1 MLTMMGSCLSKV
13 KSQQVE
19 SEEDEGIKDLI
30 EMTVKK
36 MDYDKDGRI
45 SLEDFT
51 KTVEEDILL
60 LEAFG
65 ICLPSSQAG
74 KDFLKTILD
83 FKDEQ

>member
-1 MLTMMGSCLSKV
+1 MMKTCLV
-13 KSQQVE
+13 KQGNT
-19 SEEDEGIKDLI
+19 EEDGDEGVKDLI

>member
-1 MLTMMGSCLSKV
+1 MMGSCLSKV

-83 FKDEQ
+83 SKDEQ